1 MFNITLSGKMEI
13 PHKLDED
20 KDISFV
26 CKRAG
31 LKNIIRKPQTV
42 DGTEEDITYK
52 FQNLEEIT
60 ILQEDKVVFGKP
72 KKGSQSQV
80 LRYAISD
87 FYNQQLSG
95 SVEYEDV
102 DDFYKKEMS
111 ELIDKYKSKLI

>member
-31 LKNIIRKPQTV
+31 LTSISRKPQTV
-42 DGTEEDITYK
+42 DGQEEDITYK
-52 FQNLEEIT
+52 FKNLEEIT
-60 ILQEDKVVFGKP
+60 ILQEDKILYGKP

-80 LRYAISD
+80 LRGLIRAYWEQEYSGKYEEEAFYA
-87 FYNQQLSG
+87 
-95 SVEYEDV
+95 
-102 DDFYKKEMS
+102 KEMS
-111 ELIDKYKSKLI
+111 ELIESYKLKLN

>member
-1 MFNITLSGKMEI
+1 MYNIQLQGKMEI

-31 LKNIIRKPQTV
+31 LRTISRKPQTV
-42 DGTEEDITYK
+42 DGQEEDITYK
-52 FQNLEEIT
+52 FQNLEDIT

-80 LRYAISD
+80 LRFVINDLYDQQYSGGDEYVDSDD
-87 FYNQQLSG
+87 FYN
-95 SVEYEDV
+95 
-102 DDFYKKEMS
+102 KKMS
-111 ELIDKYKSKLI
+111 EFIDLIKTKLN